1 LKQSGATA
9 FIPRIWSALKSFDD
23 QAAFGL
29 PYERLIAQT
38 AALLLY
44 PHRLDLTLVRLD
56 AYAALDFLLVDG
68 ETPVAALE
76 VKRRAVRSDT
86 YRTTILP
93 QSVVDAAKRLTVPT
107 FAAILFTD
115 GLAVFDVLRTPSTA
129 RWLRDRRGR
138 ARKHREYDIRERMV
152 RIEALHQRPQGSD

>member
-1 LKQSGATA
+1 M
-9 FIPRIWSALKSFDD
+9 RSFDE

-56 AYAALDFLLVDG
+56 AYAPLDYLLLDG
-68 ETPVAALE
+68 DCPIAALE
-76 VKRRAVRSDT
+76 VKRRSVRSDA

-93 QSVVDAAKRLTVPT
+93 QSVVDAAKRLTIPVY
-107 FAAILFTD
+107 AAILFLD
-115 GLAVFDVLRTPSTA
+115 GLAIFDVLRTPSTA
-129 RWLRDRRGR
+129 RWLRTRRG
-138 ARKHREYDIRERMV
+138 ALRKHREYDVRERMV
-152 RIEALHQRPQGSD
+152 RLEAVYQPPRRSA

>member
-1 LKQSGATA
+1 M
-9 FIPRIWSALKSFDD
+9 KSFDE

-56 AYAALDFLLVDG
+56 AYAALDFLLLDG
-68 ETPVAALE
+68 ERPIAALE
-76 VKRRAVRSDT
+76 VKRRSVRSDT

-115 GLAVFDVLRTPSTA
+115 GLAVFDVLRTPSSV

-138 ARKHREYDIRERMV
+138 ARKHREYEIGGRMV
-152 RIEALHQRPQGSD
+152 KIEAVHQRPRDSA

>member
-1 LKQSGATA
+1 M
-9 FIPRIWSALKSFDD
+9 RSFDE

-56 AYAALDFLLVDG
+56 AYAPLDFLIVDD
-68 ETPVAALE
+68 ERPIAALE
-76 VKRRAVRSDT
+76 VKRRSVRSDA
-86 YRTTILP
+86 YPTTIIP
-93 QSVVDAAKRLTVPT
+93 QSVVDAARRLTIPVY
-107 FAAILFTD
+107 AAILFTD

-129 RWLRDRRGR
+129 RWLRTRRG
-138 ARKHREYDIRERMV
+138 ALRKHREYDISERLV
-152 RIEALHQRPQGSD
+152 KVEEVHQRQRRSA

>member
-1 LKQSGATA
+1 M
-9 FIPRIWSALKSFDD
+9 KSFDE

-44 PHRLDLTLVRLD
+44 PHRLDLALVRLD
-56 AYAALDFLLVDG
+56 AYAPLDFLIVDG
-68 ETPVAALE
+68 ERPVAALE
-76 VKRRAVRSDT
+76 VKRRSVRSDT

-93 QSVVDAAKRLTVPT
+93 QSVVDAARRLTVPT
-107 FAAILFTD
+107 YAAILFLD

-129 RWLRDRRGR
+129 RWLRTRRG
-138 ARKHREYDIRERMV
+138 ALRKHREYDISERLV
-152 RIEALHQRPQGSD
+152 KVEEVHQRQRSSA

>member
-1 LKQSGATA
+1 V
-9 FIPRIWSALKSFDD
+9 RSFDE
-23 QAAFGL
+23 QAAYGL
-29 PYERLIAQT
+29 PYERVIAQA

-56 AYAALDFLLVDG
+56 AYAPLDYLLLDG
-68 ETPVAALE
+68 DQPVAALE

-93 QSVVDAAKRLTVPT
+93 QSVVDAAKRLTIPT
-107 FAAILFTD
+107 YAAILFLD

-129 RWLRDRRGR
+129 RWLRTRRGTL
-138 ARKHREYDIRERMV
+138 RKHREYDVRERMIRLEEV
-152 RIEALHQRPQGSD
+152 HRSPR

>member
-1 LKQSGATA
+1 M
-9 FIPRIWSALKSFDD
+9 KSFDE

-29 PYERLIAQT
+29 PYERVIAQT

-56 AYAALDFLLVDG
+56 AYAPLDFLIVDG
-68 ETPVAALE
+68 ERPVAALE
-76 VKRRAVRSDT
+76 VKRRSVRSDT

-93 QSVVDAAKRLTVPT
+93 QSVVDAARRLTIPVY
-107 FAAILFTD
+107 AAILFLD

-129 RWLRDRRGR
+129 RWLRTRRG
-138 ARKHREYDIRERMV
+138 AMRKHREYDIKERLV
-152 RIEALHQRPQGSD
+152 KVEEIHQRQRRSA

>member
-1 LKQSGATA
+1 M
-9 FIPRIWSALKSFDD
+9 KSFDE

-56 AYAALDFLLVDG
+56 AYAPLDFLI
-68 ETPVAALE
+68 AALE
-76 VKRRAVRSDT
+76 VKRRSVRSDA
-86 YRTTILP
+86 YPTTIIP
-93 QSVVDAAKRLTVPT
+93 QSVVDAARRLTIPV

-129 RWLRDRRGR
+129 RWLRTRRG
-138 ARKHREYDIRERMV
+138 ALRKHREYDISERLV
-152 RIEALHQRPQGSD
+152 KVEEVHQRQRRSA

>member
-1 LKQSGATA
+1 V
-9 FIPRIWSALKSFDD
+9 RSFDE

-29 PYERLIAQT
+29 PYERVIAQT

-44 PHRLDLTLVRLD
+44 PQRLDLTLVRLD
-56 AYAALDFLLVDG
+56 AYAPLDYLLLDG
-68 ETPVAALE
+68 ERPVAALE

-86 YRTTILP
+86 YPTTILP

-115 GLAVFDVLRTPSTA
+115 GLAVFDVLRTPSSVC
-129 RWLRDRRGR
+129 WLRTRRG
-138 ARKHREYDIRERMV
+138 ALRKHREYDIRERTV
-152 RIEALHQRPQGSD
+152 RLEEVHQPPRRSA

>member
-1 LKQSGATA
+1 M
-9 FIPRIWSALKSFDD
+9 KSFDE

-44 PHRLDLTLVRLD
+44 PDRPGITLARLDER
-56 AYAALDFLLVDG
+56 AALDYLLFDEG
-68 ETPVAALE
+68 QPVAALE
-76 VKRRAVRSDT
+76 VKRRSIRSDT
-86 YRTTILP
+86 YPTTIIP
-93 QSVVDAAKRLTVPT
+93 QSVVDAARRLTIPV

-129 RWLRDRRGR
+129 RWLRTRRG
-138 ARKHREYDIRERMV
+138 ALRKHREYDISERLV
-152 RIEALHQRPQGSD
+152 KVEEVHQRQRRSA

>member
-1 LKQSGATA
+1 M
-9 FIPRIWSALKSFDD
+9 RSFDE

-44 PHRLDLTLVRLD
+44 PHRLDLALVRLD
-56 AYAALDFLLVDG
+56 AYAPLDFLIVDG
-68 ETPVAALE
+68 ERPIAALE
-76 VKRRAVRSDT
+76 VKRRSIRSDT
-86 YRTTILP
+86 YRTTIIP

-107 FAAILFTD
+107 YAAILFLD

-129 RWLRDRRGR
+129 RWLRTRRG
-138 ARKHREYDIRERMV
+138 ALRKHREYDISERLV
-152 RIEALHQRPQGSD
+152 KVEDVHQRQRRSA